1 MIKHLVTGT
10 ILSLAAMTASAE
22 HQDSGWLLGAAASFG
37 DYSLDNYD
45 LEDNTV
51 GAQLSAQYR
60 FNKWF
65 GIEGAYYNSGEF
77 EDDLDPQDF
86 EAGDAELEVDG
97 FSLTAVGYLPL
108 GSDDLQAY
116 GKAGFYTFDQN
127 LQIDE
132 DASQSRK
139 AEGLTLGA
147 GFRIAVSDHFS
158 IRTEGNWYDLDD
170 AEFWVVNLGLDYHFG
185 K

>member
-1 MIKHLVTGT
+1 MMIKRLVTGT
-10 ILSLAAMTASAE
+10 LLSLAAVTANAE
-22 HQDSGWLLGAAASFG
+22 HQDSGWLIGAAVSFG
-37 DYSLDNYD
+37 DYSLDDFNFD
-45 LEDNTV
+45 DNAV
-51 GAQLSAQYR
+51 GGQVSAQYR

-65 GIEGAYYNSGEF
+65 GIEGAYYNSGEL
-77 EDDLDPQDF
+77 EDDFSPQ
-86 EAGDAELEVDG
+86 AEGGNAEVEVDG

-108 GSDDLQAY
+108 GSDDIQAY

-127 LQIDE
+127 LQIDNE
-132 DASQSRK
+132 PSQSRK
-139 AEGLTLGA
+139 ADGLTVGG

-170 AEFWVVNLGLDYHFG
+170 AEFWVVNLGVDYHFG